1 MRLILSPLLV
11 SVLST
16 ATLGSVALLS
26 GCPERAPAPIP
37 RLDLTRPSSAPAPRV
52 VLAPAE
58 LETQADFDA
67 LEDRYL
73 ERRAPQA
80 LMTALTMLA
89 DAATASEA
97 ALSEKDALLLQRLA
111 ILHLALAET
120 DEGQDQTAER
130 HTQKALDLAMALSDK
145 APRSPHSLFLQG
157 YVPFS
162 QVGGSDRRD
171 AFIDP
176 SDTSRQPFRDAITTR
191 WSMLLEAHPDYQ
203 GPRGFT
209 PARIRRAVDLVKAA
223 SAPPFA
229 PAQTAP
235 TAVPARAA
243 TRDEA
248 LAIAELARLERAPD
262 GLRTTACRDWMAGQ
276 KGRVVSPATDR
287 VTLFCLTAQGKPVE
301 ALPLI
306 ERLATSDGEA
316 FDPCLALG
324 RLGDRVPAD
333 ALGKALAGSALLER
347 CR

>member
-1 MRLILSPLLV
+1 MRIILSPLLV

-16 ATLGSVALLS
+16 ASIAFGS

-37 RLDLTRPSSAPAPRV
+37 RLDLTRPSAAPSPRV

-58 LETQADFDA
+58 LNTQADFDA

-73 ERRAPQA
+73 ERRAPQT

-89 DAATASEA
+89 DAAMASDAE
-97 ALSEKDALLLQRLA
+97 LSDKDALLLQRLA

-176 SDTSRQPFRDAITTR
+176 SDVSRQPFRDAITTR
-191 WSMLLEAHPDYQ
+191 WTMLLEAHPDYQ
-203 GPRGFT
+203 GPRSFT
-209 PARIRRAVDLVKAA
+209 AARIRRAVDLVKAA
-223 SAPPFA
+223 STSAVA
-229 PAQTAP
+229 AAP
-235 TAVPARAA
+235 TANKEAVPARTA

-248 LAIAELARLERAPD
+248 LAIAELARLERSPD

-276 KGRVVSPATDR
+276 KGREVSPATDR

-306 ERLATSDGEA
+306 ERLLASDGEA

-333 ALGKALAGSALLER
+333 ALGKALAGSTLLER